1 MKRIAI
7 SNGRII
13 DPANEVDKI
22 ATLYIADGKIAALGT
37 KPEGFD
43 PDLVIDA
50 GGQIVC
56 PGFIDLST
64 RLREPGQTRKATI
77 CSETRAAAAAGVTSM
92 CLQPDTKPVIDTAA
106 VAELI
111 KELAG
116 KADYPQIYP
125 IAALTQRL
133 EGAELS
139 SMLAL
144 KQAGCIAVG
153 NASQPIS
160 NLLILRRAME
170 YAASH
175 GLLFMCRPNDYWLG
189 NQGCAHEGA
198 FATRYGLPSIPEAAE
213 TIALDQCLELA
224 ELTGCRVH
232 FGQLSCKRSVIK
244 VHQAIKYGLDVSADV
259 AIHQLHLTENDIIPF
274 DSAYHVLPPL
284 RTETDKQYLRQGLA
298 SGTISAICSDHQPHD
313 LDAKL
318 GAFPETEPGMSA
330 LETLLPL
337 MLRLVS
343 KHAISLEQGIAA
355 LSQNP
360 AQILRLNSG
369 ALTPGF
375 SADVCVFDPDM
386 EWQINESNWQS
397 RGRNTPFWGKTL
409 RGRVTHT
416 LQGGRL
422 VYCLGKC

>member
-22 ATLYIADGKIAALGT
+22 ATLYIADGKIAALGS

-50 GGQIVC
+50 SGQIVC

-77 CSETRAAAAAGVTSM
+77 CSETLAAAAAGVTSM

-144 KQAGCIAVG
+144 KQAY
-153 NASQPIS
+153 S
-160 NLLILRRAME
+160 
-170 YAASH
+170 
-175 GLLFMCRPNDYWLG
+175 
-189 NQGCAHEGA
+189 
-198 FATRYGLPSIPEAAE
+198 PS
-213 TIALDQCLELA
+213 
-224 ELTGCRVH
+224 
-232 FGQLSCKRSVIK
+232 
-244 VHQAIKYGLDVSADV
+244 
-259 AIHQLHLTENDIIPF
+259 
-274 DSAYHVLPPL
+274 
-284 RTETDKQYLRQGLA
+284 
-298 SGTISAICSDHQPHD
+298 
-313 LDAKL
+313 
-318 GAFPETEPGMSA
+318 
-330 LETLLPL
+330 
-337 MLRLVS
+337 
-343 KHAISLEQGIAA
+343 
-355 LSQNP
+355 
-360 AQILRLNSG
+360 
-369 ALTPGF
+369 
-375 SADVCVFDPDM
+375 
-386 EWQINESNWQS
+386 
-397 RGRNTPFWGKTL
+397 
-409 RGRVTHT
+409 
-416 LQGGRL
+416 
-422 VYCLGKC
+422 